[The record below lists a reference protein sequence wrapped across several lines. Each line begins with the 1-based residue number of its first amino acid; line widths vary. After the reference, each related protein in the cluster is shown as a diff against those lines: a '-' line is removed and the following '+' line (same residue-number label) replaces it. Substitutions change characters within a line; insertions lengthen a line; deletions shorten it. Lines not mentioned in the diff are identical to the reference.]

1 MPILCFYVSL
11 GSNTPYLLAGTISI
25 YDYMVNLFVYNNEN
39 KIFHSPLDEYMSV
52 VYTCP
57 IDSFNV
63 QEFVLY
69 QAIMQIAGM
78 IISIL

>member
-1 MPILCFYVSL
+1 MKTKDFIL
-11 GSNTPYLLAGTISI
+11 LL
-25 YDYMVNLFVYNNEN
+25 MN
-39 KIFHSPLDEYMSV
+39 MSV
-52 VYTCP
+52 VDMSP

-78 IISIL
+78 IIVFYSGRFYRFMA